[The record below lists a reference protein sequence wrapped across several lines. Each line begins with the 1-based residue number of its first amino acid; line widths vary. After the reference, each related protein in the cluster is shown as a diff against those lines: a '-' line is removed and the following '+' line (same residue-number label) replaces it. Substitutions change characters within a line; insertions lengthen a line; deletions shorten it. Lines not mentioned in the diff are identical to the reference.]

1 VISVNGTSYSDHRWC
16 CDMNPFHMKKNFSFK
31 EVFSPMRRHMKDTN
45 VHRTRKIQFFGS
57 RLDNLS
63 ISRSNLK
70 KTGSRELF
78 AWHRKLF
85 EPVKDG
91 KSYCSNVRTT
101 KKTGS
106 GELFSWNQK
115 SLRDSDNL
123 SRGVF
128 TYAEAYNESHPF
140 SRSNTR
146 AAKNTEVVK
155 Y

>member
-1 VISVNGTSYSDHRWC
+1 
-16 CDMNPFHMKKNFSFK
+16 
-31 EVFSPMRRHMKDTN
+31 MKDTN

-106 GELFSWNQK
+106 GELFS
-115 SLRDSDNL
+115 
-123 SRGVF
+123 
-128 TYAEAYNESHPF
+128 
-140 SRSNTR
+140 
-146 AAKNTEVVK
+146 
-155 Y
+155 